1 MNNRRK
7 LLITLG
13 AGALAVPFAVFA
25 QQQGKVWRIGFIS
38 STSQRSG
45 QGDVDAI
52 VRGLRQLGYAE
63 GRDFAFEHRWADGNM
78 KLVAG
83 FAAELVRMK
92 VDLIV
97 TRSTIAALAVKS
109 ATQSI
114 PVVFTMVS
122 DPVSTGI
129 VNTLAR
135 PGGNLTGWTN
145 MFSDTSV
152 KLLELLRAMV
162 PKASRV
168 AVISDP
174 DNSGKALEV
183 TALQQA
189 ARGQGLTL
197 QSNGLRSAADVDN
210 ALAQMSRERIEALI
224 VLADG
229 VTSTHG
235 PRIVDLAAK
244 QRLPAIYEIREFVD
258 RGGLMSYGLNIN
270 HQYERTAEYI
280 HRIFKGA
287 RPADLPV
294 EQPTRIELVIN
305 SKTAKLLGLTIPQ
318 SLLISAD
325 KLIE

>member
-7 LLITLG
+7 LVIALG
-13 AGALAVPFAVFA
+13 ASVLAAPLAAFA
-25 QQQGKVWRIGFIS
+25 QAQGKVWRIGFIS

-63 GRDFAFEHRWADGNM
+63 GRDFAFEIRWADGNM
-78 KLVAG
+78 KLVTG
-83 FAAELVRMK
+83 FAAELVRLK

-97 TRSTIAALAVKS
+97 VRSTIAALAAKS

-152 KLLELLRAMV
+152 KLLELLKAMV

-168 AVISDP
+168 TVITDP

-183 TALQQA
+183 TALKKA
-189 ARGQGLTL
+189 ASGQGLTL
-197 QSNGLRSAADVDN
+197 QLKGLRSAADVDN
-210 ALAQMSRERIEALI
+210 AFAQMSRERIDALI

-229 VTSTHG
+229 VTSTHSQ
-235 PRIVDLAAK
+235 RIVDLAAK

-294 EQPTRIELVIN
+294 EQPTQFELVIN
-305 SKTAKLLGLTIPQ
+305 RNTAKTLGLAIPQ

-325 KLIE
+325 KVIE

>member
-197 QSNGLRSAADVDN
+197 QSKGLRSAADIDN
-210 ALAQMSRERIEALI
+210 AFAQMSRERIEALI

-235 PRIVDLAAK
+235 QRIIDHAAK